1 MARATRIALFERE
14 VRERL
19 SRAALELVLGR
30 AEVISE
36 GQRGVRN
43 GRDAYFGSTML
54 TIDLP
59 SLDLLLR
66 DACDAGTARRL
77 AELLESDATAG
88 TRIEALAE
96 AEAARVAGATPTS
109 VSTHV
114 AIRSQ
119 AAKVFID
126 IDVEAVFD
134 LRDDGRSDLQLR
146 RRGEDPRHRREQAA
160 LLGAG
165 RVRRPVGAARRQAGV
180 FVPGPGQRQGG
191 QGAARPR
198 VQGGRDPQGDRRRA
212 RALPHLDRPLD
223 RMRVAFDG
231 TRLVVVD
238 DDTAFEPSGQ
248 RVFDFGL
255 AELAGKVGYAPPPHG
270 AEARAAARRAVPL
283 RRAAAGRTSRRPR
296 PR

>member
-1 MARATRIALFERE
+1 MTEGKRSQPPAPDAAAPDAATGLPVARRPMARATRIALFERE

-77 AELLESDATAG
+77 AELLESDEAVG
-88 TRIEALAE
+88 QRIEALAE
-96 AEAARVAGATPTS
+96 AEAARVAGAAPRS

-114 AIRSQ
+114 TIRSQ

-126 IDVEAVFD
+126 IDVEAVF
-134 LRDDGRSDLQLR
+134 S
-146 RRGEDPRHRREQAA
+146 
-160 LLGAG
+160 
-165 RVRRPVGAARRQAGV
+165 
-180 FVPGPGQRQGG
+180 
-191 QGAARPR
+191 
-198 VQGGRDPQGDRRRA
+198 
-212 RALPHLDRPLD
+212 
-223 RMRVAFDG
+223 
-231 TRLVVVD
+231 
-238 DDTAFEPSGQ
+238 
-248 RVFDFGL
+248 
-255 AELAGKVGYAPPPHG
+255 
-270 AEARAAARRAVPL
+270 
-283 RRAAAGRTSRRPR
+283 
-296 PR
+296 

>member
-1 MARATRIALFERE
+1 MTEGKRSQPPGPDAAAPDATTGAPVARRPMARATRIALFERE

-77 AELLESDATAG
+77 AELLESDQTVG
-88 TRIEALAE
+88 QRIEALAE
-96 AEAARVAGATPTS
+96 AEAERVAGAAPRS

-114 AIRSQ
+114 TIRSQ

-126 IDVEAVFD
+126 IDVEAVF
-134 LRDDGRSDLQLR
+134 S
-146 RRGEDPRHRREQAA
+146 
-160 LLGAG
+160 
-165 RVRRPVGAARRQAGV
+165 
-180 FVPGPGQRQGG
+180 
-191 QGAARPR
+191 
-198 VQGGRDPQGDRRRA
+198 
-212 RALPHLDRPLD
+212 
-223 RMRVAFDG
+223 
-231 TRLVVVD
+231 
-238 DDTAFEPSGQ
+238 
-248 RVFDFGL
+248 
-255 AELAGKVGYAPPPHG
+255 
-270 AEARAAARRAVPL
+270 
-283 RRAAAGRTSRRPR
+283 
-296 PR
+296 